1 MSFGLLSNNYSFNLN
16 ITTCYSVP
24 GDTVPER
31 DLSGLVSMFPA
42 PSAAPKFTTREI
54 ALKIVFYAVAFL
66 MDIFGNIL
74 VLLIICL
81 NKRMHSTTNYLIMN
95 LAVSDI
101 LVGLFCMWVH
111 LGNQITQEWPFGE
124 FVCKAN
130 TFVQVVAVTSSVLSL
145 TIISGDRFI
154 AIVFPLRARMT
165 TTRAGIIIT
174 VTWLISIGV
183 AIPQLIVRRQTE
195 FRWANRHEIY
205 CDEVWPTTY
214 VNNRCEVDQPERKV
228 YYTMFVFVLYFV
240 PILVMILAY
249 SVIVWT
255 LLKRKAP
262 GVAIMSTAL
271 AQEKSKRKVIKMLII
286 VLIVFIICWSPQQ
299 ILSFWGLFRS
309 QKQFPAF
316 IETLRYVALYVAYL
330 NSSLN
335 PILYCG
341 FNENFRKGFMDAFRC
356 TLTNKRVRILPMRAM
371 GTNVS
376 GVYDSGPGV
385 CQSGELTC

>member
-1 MSFGLLSNNYSFNLN
+1 M
-16 ITTCYSVP
+16 
-24 GDTVPER
+24 
-31 DLSGLVSMFPA
+31 
-42 PSAAPKFTTREI
+42 
-54 ALKIVFYAVAFL
+54 
-66 MDIFGNIL
+66 
-74 VLLIICL
+74 
-81 NKRMHSTTNYLIMN
+81 
-95 LAVSDI
+95 
-101 LVGLFCMWVH
+101 
-111 LGNQITQEWPFGE
+111 
-124 FVCKAN
+124 
-130 TFVQVVAVTSSVLSL
+130 VAVTSSVLSL

-271 AQEKSKRKVIKMLII
+271 AQEKSKRKVCIACRTESRQCFHIYFLFLLLPLPLVTFNTLKNKLVSFHHPKIFPVMIYGCSFSVASLFERLLCLKQNSYMNIYTPKAYSSALGVTWLCLPLYTI
-286 VLIVFIICWSPQQ
+286 HCQKWYKRWS
-299 ILSFWGLFRS
+299 
-309 QKQFPAF
+309 
-316 IETLRYVALYVAYL
+316 AY
-330 NSSLN
+330 S
-335 PILYCG
+335 I
-341 FNENFRKGFMDAFRC
+341 A
-356 TLTNKRVRILPMRAM
+356 
-371 GTNVS
+371 S
-376 GVYDSGPGV
+376 GSN
-385 CQSGELTC
+385 